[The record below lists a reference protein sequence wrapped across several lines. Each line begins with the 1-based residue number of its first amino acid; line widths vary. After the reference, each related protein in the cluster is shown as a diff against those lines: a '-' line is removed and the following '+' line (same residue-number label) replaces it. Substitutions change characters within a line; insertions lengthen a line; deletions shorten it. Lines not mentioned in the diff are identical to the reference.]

1 MRVTTFVASMTR
13 ALFASIDPVGFFRRH
28 ATADSP
34 TIVRFPGLG
43 EVLFFGDSQGARDI
57 LGVPSSG
64 CVAPLPNP
72 IEPVVGPG
80 SLILLSGE
88 RHRRERSLMMP
99 ALHGEQ
105 STSYAGIVAT
115 ATKAELSRLDDD
127 CTVGALD
134 LAVNIALAIAIRV
147 VFGIEDADR
156 RKLYTEA
163 VRRLLVANTTALML
177 VPALRRDW
185 RGHGPWA
192 RLIRMRDDLDA
203 LLSDD
208 MDSRRRAGT
217 SSSDMLD
224 ILLSVTDEQR
234 GHRTDT
240 ELHDQLRTLLAA
252 GHETTATSLAWA
264 LHHIYRDDQVLDR
277 LTTELSEVSTPK
289 EMTGLPYLNAVIHET
304 LRMHPPVP
312 IVLRRL
318 TEPRV
323 VGAVPCEPGQVVGIA
338 LYSLHYNSDLWPDPN
353 RFDPQRFLDHRPPAS
368 EYAPFGGGHRR
379 CIGAAFAMMELA
391 VAIGTIVTTVDLSM
405 SEEERAAAP
414 PRGVARGIAVTPS
427 REITLEVAGRR
438 RGCPHMSD
446 QSSIEQ

>member
-1 MRVTTFVASMTR
+1 MRVDTLALSMIR
-13 ALFASIDPVGFFRRH
+13 ALSAGVDPVGFFRRR
-28 ATADSP
+28 AAAAGP

-43 EVLFFGDSQGARDI
+43 EVLFFGDRQGARDI
-57 LGVPSSG
+57 LSIPSTA

-88 RHRRERSLMMP
+88 RHRRERSAMMP

-105 STSYAGIVAT
+105 TKSYAGIVAA
-115 ATKAELSRLDDD
+115 ATETELDRLESDSSVD
-127 CTVGALD
+127 VLD

-147 VFGIEDADR
+147 VFGIADADR
-156 RKLYTEA
+156 SRVYGDA
-163 VRRLLVANTTALML
+163 VRRLLESNTTALML
-177 VPALRRDW
+177 LPALRRDL

-192 RLIRMRDDLDA
+192 RLLRLRDDLDA
-203 LLSDD
+203 LLSED
-208 MDSRRRAGT
+208 MRSRREAGT
-217 SSSDMLD
+217 SSGDMLD
-224 ILLSVTDEQR
+224 VLLAVTDDDG
-234 GHRTDT
+234 GHRTDA

-264 LHHIYRDDQVLDR
+264 LHHIYRDEQVLER
-277 LTTELSEVSTPK
+277 LSVELASAPTPT
-289 EMTGLPYLNAVIHET
+289 EMTGLPYLGAVIQET

-318 TEPRV
+318 TEPREIGTV
-323 VGAVPCEPGQVVGIA
+323 SCRAGQVVAIA
-338 LYSLHYNSDLWPDPN
+338 LYSLHYNPDLWPDPD
-353 RFDPQRFLDHRPPAS
+353 RFDPQRFLDQRPPAS

-379 CIGAAFAMMELA
+379 CIGAAFAAMELA
-391 VAIGTIVTTVDLSM
+391 VAIGTMVSTLDLSM
-405 SEEERAAAP
+405 SDRERAAAP

-438 RGCPHMSD
+438 RGSRQVPD
-446 QSSIEQ
+446 TSSVEQ